1 MKKISNLCMVLLLVC
16 STFFVLNIQYT
27 KEITRIQNLGTTPT
41 SFDVYLKDVTEP
53 SERVLEFLETLSNQY
68 RVSIIKTDSNDSVV
82 KSGVFDK
89 ETFPYSSF
97 GVRSLDFPPDGSGIY
112 SNDRSKDRLGSI
124 PTFLQARRLTLQTL
138 EQYFKDSSHT
148 VNGRYTVT
156 STGDIDKDKILADW
170 SRFFGLDEASLL
182 TSPYKSSLE
191 IVNRDLL
198 LILVILVMAL
208 LMIVLVTVYHPIVE
222 MKKVGVQKLLGFSN
236 KKILLGFISSNL
248 WVLLA
253 GALLSHILVYFSVG
267 YRPPSLFPML
277 LLAQIVL
284 LQVYLLMS
292 LVAYLMVQKI
302 TVASMVK
309 GFSSFRIG
317 LVFNYVMKILMVVLM
332 AVLLIG
338 VGNSLASANKEL
350 AYQQQWV
357 SQGDYLTLENT
368 RYSDS
373 LWQENLAGSDRAQN
387 YFYQFYQS
395 LLAKTPVYYVR
406 SAQLHPQ
413 KILSSQQRGQR
424 ELADYIQVLY
434 ANRNYLT
441 SKGFPL
447 PTSSQKKVILLPA
460 AMRKEGDKSV
470 TVAKTV
476 SFLSLKYE
484 DQQAKTLDDMD
495 VDLVYYDGD
504 WSFFPYD
511 EEQSSNLHN
520 PVISLV
526 DDQNMFWEEKAVL
539 SSTGLSSP
547 IKLENTPENQEVI
560 ATAVAQLS
568 DGTSLKFSSI
578 QAIQQG
584 KIDSYRDAV
593 RNFNVLFGLMGLL
606 SVLVSYFLMMS
617 TFILKKKDLV
627 TKKFLGWTFVDRYCF
642 LLLAFFLVYL
652 LPFLAVLVFAHS
664 LLPIVLYLSFMVADL
679 ILLCWMAFG
688 MERSNLDQYLKG
700 GII

>member
-1 MKKISNLCMVLLLVC
+1 MKKMSNLCMVLLLLC

-27 KEITRIQNLGTTPT
+27 KEITRIQNLGMTPT

-53 SERVLEFLETLSNQY
+53 SERVLAFLEGLSSQY

-89 ETFPYSSF
+89 ETFPYATF
-97 GVRSLDFPPDGSGIY
+97 GVRSLDFAPDGSGMY
-112 SNDRSKDRLGSI
+112 SNDRLKASLGTI
-124 PTFLQARRLTLQTL
+124 PTFLQARKLTLQTL
-138 EQYFKDSSHT
+138 EQYFKDGSHT

-156 STGDIDKDKILADW
+156 STGAIDKDKILAEW

-191 IVNRDLL
+191 IINRDLL
-198 LILVILVMAL
+198 LSLVIFVMAL
-208 LMIVLVTVYHPIVE
+208 LMIVLMTVYQPILD
-222 MKKVGVQKLLGFSN
+222 MKSVGVQKLLGFSS
-236 KKILLGFISSNL
+236 KRILLGFIASNL
-248 WVLLA
+248 WVLLV
-253 GALLSHILVYFSVG
+253 GSLLVNILVYFSVG
-267 YRPPSLFPML
+267 YRPTTLLPMMV
-277 LLAQIVL
+277 LAHLVL
-284 LQVYLLMS
+284 LQVYLLMTF
-292 LVAYLMVQKI
+292 VAYLMVQKI
-302 TVASMVK
+302 TVVSMVK
-309 GFSSFRIG
+309 GFSSFKIG
-317 LVFNYVMKILMVVLM
+317 LIFNYVMKILMVVVM

-373 LWQENLAGSDRAQN
+373 LWQENLAGSDRAQD
-387 YFYQFYQS
+387 YFYQFYQT

-413 KILSSQQRGQR
+413 EILTPQQRGQR
-424 ELADYIQVLY
+424 ELADKIEVLY
-434 ANRNYLT
+434 ANRNYLM

-447 PTSSQKKVILLPA
+447 PTSSQKKVILLPRV
-460 AMRKEGDKSV
+460 MRNEGGQSE

-476 SFLSLKYE
+476 AFLSLKYE
-484 DQQAKTLDDMD
+484 EQQAKTLDDMD

-526 DDQNMFWEEKAVL
+526 DDQNMLWEEKAVL

-547 IKLENTPENQEVI
+547 IKLENTQENQKVI
-560 ATAVAQLS
+560 AAAVAQLS
-568 DGTSLKFSSI
+568 DGSWLKFSSI

-584 KIDSYRDAV
+584 KIDSYQDAV

-627 TKKFLGWTFVDRYCF
+627 TKKFMGWTFVDRYRF
-642 LLLAFFLVYL
+642 LLLAFLLVYF

-664 LLPIVLYLSFMVADL
+664 FLPIALYLGFMVADL
-679 ILLCWMAFG
+679 VLICWMAFR